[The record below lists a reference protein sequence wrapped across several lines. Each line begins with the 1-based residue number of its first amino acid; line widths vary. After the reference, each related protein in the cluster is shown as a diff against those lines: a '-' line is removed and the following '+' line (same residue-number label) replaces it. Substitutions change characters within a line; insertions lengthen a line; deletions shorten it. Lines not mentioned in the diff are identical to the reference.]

1 MLANNRAPLHG
12 LCFQC
17 RLAFGEIQSAD
28 RITMVPILITSPSLV
43 PDSPRRVNTFCVH
56 FQLTSCFFA
65 GTVWDMPKPKK
76 EQITIRVLPETRRA
90 IEQLSQDNL
99 ITLGDALDLLVKS
112 SPKRPRPQKEPR
124 P

>member
-1 MLANNRAPLHG
+1 M
-12 LCFQC
+12 
-17 RLAFGEIQSAD
+17 
-28 RITMVPILITSPSLV
+28 